1 MTELFK
7 EIPNEDTIEFLVKRI
22 GDCAA
27 IYDINLFNLLRK
39 FAGDLYDGG
48 LWVVREYP
56 NGAFAYIFPDE
67 TFIPRVNHSNMESVK
82 CSVEAASYAANF
94 YLLSALAERQIEKG
108 NEDLAEKLLNHHQAL
123 SDAVS
128 GRIVAILGA
137 DGWREPTPEELA
149 LPREPYPEYAAIQA
163 MIN

>member
-1 MTELFK
+1 MTLFK

-27 IYDINLFNLLRK
+27 IYDMNLFSLLRK

-67 TFIPRVNHSNMESVK
+67 TIIPRVNHSNMESVQ

-94 YLLSALAERQIEKG
+94 YLLSALAENLIEKG
-108 NEDLAEKLLNHHQAL
+108 NEDLAEKLLNYHQAL
-123 SDAVS
+123 SDALAGRMVS
-128 GRIVAILGA
+128 FCDMGS
-137 DGWREPTPEELA
+137 WREPTPEELA
-149 LPREPYPEYAAIQA
+149 LPREPYPERAAIQA